1 MAKKKADKK
10 PLKKSKEIKVFFCP
24 RCKSTNVGF
33 ILGWK
38 NIFGVLPRMKCKK
51 CGLEERAF
59 PIMVVDVDKLD
70 KLDKK
75 VQNKKILRRK
85 KK

>member
-1 MAKKKADKK
+1 
-10 PLKKSKEIKVFFCP
+10 
-24 RCKSTNVGF
+24 
-33 ILGWK
+33 
-38 NIFGVLPRMKCKK
+38 MKCKK